1 MASRSLLLCNKLL
14 QELAVISLGFQ
25 IQRWGLWPGN
35 EGWLIS
41 GPQCLD
47 LSWEDWRAGV
57 MAQLGSGIIQR
68 LGHSCVWMTGS
79 LGLQVGWPGW
89 PGSSQPG
96 VRHGHSAGRSDSV
109 SCEQPLPLV
118 TSCAFPVA
126 HPKWGALREGP
137 WYMQLQPVDAT
148 TPGGLER
155 LKCFLL

>member
-1 MASRSLLLCNKLL
+1 
-14 QELAVISLGFQ
+14 
-25 IQRWGLWPGN
+25 
-35 EGWLIS
+35 
-41 GPQCLD
+41 
-47 LSWEDWRAGV
+47 

-109 SCEQPLPLV
+109 SCDQPLPLV
-118 TSCAFPVA
+118 TSCVFPVA

>member
-1 MASRSLLLCNKLL
+1 
-14 QELAVISLGFQ
+14 
-25 IQRWGLWPGN
+25 
-35 EGWLIS
+35 
-41 GPQCLD
+41 
-47 LSWEDWRAGV
+47 

-68 LGHSCVWMTGS
+68 LGHSCVWMTRS

-109 SCEQPLPLV
+109 SCDQPLPLV
-118 TSCAFPVA
+118 TSCVFPVA
-126 HPKWGALREGP
+126 HPKWGAPREGP